1 MVNRRF
7 KQTKNF
13 LEVVKRRKASHPDD
27 DLGLFKTKN
36 QYWAMTENSKN
47 FSNHKEV

>member
-7 KQTKNF
+7 KHIKNF
-13 LEVVKRRKASHPDD
+13 LEHVKRRKASYPD
-27 DLGLFKTKN
+27 DLGLLKTQN
-36 QYWAMTENSKN
+36 QYWATNENSKY